1 MTARDL
7 RVERGWI
14 IVDGT
19 RTDAGTIAL
28 GTGGELRLSPF
39 DAISDR
45 REAQVPWSAIL
56 KASVQRLA
64 FWRR

>member
-1 MTARDL
+1 MDGNL

-14 IVDGT
+14 ILDATRQDDGSV
-19 RTDAGTIAL
+19 AY
-28 GTGGELRLSPF
+28 GTGGQLRLSPF
-39 DAISDR
+39 DALSERKAIP
-45 REAQVPWSAIL
+45 VPASAIL

>member
-1 MTARDL
+1 MDGNL

-14 IVDGT
+14 ILDAT
-19 RTDAGTIAL
+19 RQDDGTIAL

-39 DAISDR
+39 DALAQR
-45 REAQVPWSAIL
+45 RELPVPVGGAIL
-56 KASVQRLA
+56 KASFQRLA